1 MYPCKLDHIC
11 SYAAGLNPDF
21 EVIGPTPEGLRVNIY
36 VTGGE
41 ITGPKLQGE
50 FLPVG
55 ADWLTIRPD
64 GVALLDVRAT
74 IKTHDD
80 ALIYTAYNAIA
91 DLGPDGYQRFLDGDP
106 VTKFA
111 IHGAPRFTTSHEN
124 YLWMNRLQCINIG
137 EGDLTVPVAAYD
149 VYALG
154 S

>member
-1 MYPCKLDHIC
+1 MYPCKLEHIF
-11 SYAAGLNPDF
+11 SYRAGLNPEF

-41 ITGPKLQGE
+41 VTGPKLQGE

-74 IKTHDD
+74 IKTNDD
-80 ALIYTAYNAIA
+80 AFIYVAYQGLA
-91 DLGPDGYQRFLDGDP
+91 DLGEDGHRRFLDGDP
-106 VTKFA
+106 VTKFQ
-111 IHGAPRFTTSHEN
+111 IHAAPRFLTSHED
-124 YLWMNRLQCINIG
+124 YLWINRLQCINVG
-137 EGDLTVPVAAYD
+137 EGDLTAPMAAYD